1 MLTLHEASKHVDND
15 LKRQAIIEMFAESTD
30 LMSAIPLLDIPGN
43 SYSYAQEAKLP
54 GVGFR
59 GYNGSYEPT
68 TGVVNPQTETLR
80 IAGGELD
87 VDTALVKTHGIEVRT
102 RQESMHVKS
111 MGAKITA
118 AFINGDSDDGISFD
132 GLRKRLN
139 GYQVLPANEANP
151 NANGAL
157 SLATLDEAIDRVD
170 SPTHIVMSK
179 RMRNLLSQA
188 AKDRDV
194 GGDLQFARDDFGR
207 RVGFYND
214 LPILVTE
221 DDDRGEKIIEF
232 NEVGPAGAGA
242 GAVTQ
247 SLYVVSFGDGKI
259 VGLQNGIME
268 VRDLGEI
275 DSKPVFRT
283 RVEWLVSM
291 AVMHGKAA
299 CRVRGITNAAVVK

>member
-1 MLTLHEASKHVDND
+1 MLTLHEASKLVDGD
-15 LKRQAIIEMFAESTD
+15 LKRQAIIEMFAGSTD
-30 LMSAIPLLDIPGN
+30 LMAALPLMDIPGN

-54 GVGFR
+54 SVGFR
-59 GYNGSYEPT
+59 GYNQGYDASI
-68 TGVVNPQTETLR
+68 GVVNPQSETLR

-87 VDTALVKTHGIEVRT
+87 VDTALVKTHGVTVRT
-102 RQESMHVKS
+102 RQEAMQVKA

-118 AFINGDSDDGISFD
+118 AMINGDGDDGVAFD
-132 GLRKRLN
+132 GLRKRIV
-139 GYQVLPANEANP
+139 GYQLLPANLDNP

-170 SPTHIVMSK
+170 GPTHIIMSK

-188 AKDRDV
+188 AKDKDV
-194 GGDLQFARDDFGR
+194 GGDLQWSKDDFGR

-221 DDDRGEKIIEF
+221 DDERGEKIIDF
-232 NEVGPAGAGA
+232 NEAGPAG
-242 GAVTQ
+242 GAVSQ
-247 SLYVVSFGDGKI
+247 SIYVVSLGDGKI
-259 VGLQNGIME
+259 VGLQNGIMD

-275 DSKPVFRT
+275 DALPVFRT
-283 RVEWLVSM
+283 RVEWLVAM

-299 CRVRGITNAAVVK
+299 ARIWGITNAPVVR

>member
-1 MLTLHEASKHVDND
+1 MLTLHEASKLVDGD
-15 LKRQAIIEMFAESTD
+15 LKRQAIIEMFAGSTD
-30 LMSAIPLLDIPGN
+30 LMAALPLMDIPGN

-54 GVGFR
+54 SVGFR
-59 GYNGSYEPT
+59 GYNAGYDASI
-68 TGVVNPQTETLR
+68 GVVNPQSETLR

-87 VDTALVKTHGIEVRT
+87 VDTALVKTHGIGVRT
-102 RQESMHVKS
+102 RQEAMQVKA

-118 AFINGDSDDGISFD
+118 AFINGDGDDGVSFD
-132 GLRKRLN
+132 GLRKRVV
-139 GYQVLPANEANP
+139 GYQLLAADENSP

-170 SPTHIVMSK
+170 NPTHIVMSK

-188 AKDRDV
+188 AKDKDV
-194 GGDLQFARDDFGR
+194 GGDLAWDKDDFGR

-221 DDDRGEKIIEF
+221 DDEKGEKIIDF
-232 NEVGPAGAGA
+232 NEAGPAGGTAS
-242 GAVTQ
+242 Q
-247 SLYVVSFGDGKI
+247 SIYVVSFGDGKI
-259 VGLQNGIME
+259 VGLQNGTMD

-275 DSKPVFRT
+275 DALPVYRT
-283 RVEWLVSM
+283 RVEWLVAM

-299 CRVRGITNAAVVK
+299 ARIWGITNAAVTK

>member
-1 MLTLHEASKHVDND
+1 MLTLHEASKLVDGD
-15 LKRQAIIEMFAESTD
+15 LKRQAIIEMFAGSTD
-30 LMSAIPLLDIPGN
+30 LMAALPLMDIPGN

-54 GVGFR
+54 SVGFR
-59 GYNGSYEPT
+59 GYNQGYDASI
-68 TGVVNPQTETLR
+68 GVVNPQSETLR

-87 VDTALVKTHGIEVRT
+87 VDTALVKTHGVTVRT
-102 RQESMHVKS
+102 RQEAMQVKA

-118 AFINGDSDDGISFD
+118 AMINGDGDDGVAFD
-132 GLRKRLN
+132 GLRKRIV
-139 GYQVLPANEANP
+139 GYQLLPANLDNP

-170 SPTHIVMSK
+170 GPTHIIMSK

-188 AKDRDV
+188 AKDKDV
-194 GGDLQFARDDFGR
+194 GGDLQWSKDDFGR

-221 DDDRGEKIIEF
+221 DDERGEKIIDF
-232 NEVGPAGAGA
+232 NEAGPAGGT
-242 GAVTQ
+242 VSQ
-247 SLYVVSFGDGKI
+247 SIYVVSLGDGKI
-259 VGLQNGIME
+259 VGLQNGIMD

-275 DSKPVFRT
+275 DALPVFRT
-283 RVEWLVSM
+283 RVEWLVAM

-299 CRVRGITNAAVVK
+299 ARIWGITNAPVVR